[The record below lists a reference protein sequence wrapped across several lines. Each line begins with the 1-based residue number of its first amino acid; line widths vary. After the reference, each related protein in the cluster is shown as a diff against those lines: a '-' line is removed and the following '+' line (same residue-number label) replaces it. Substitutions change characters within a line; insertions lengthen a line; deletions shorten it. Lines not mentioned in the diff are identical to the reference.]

1 MAPKRSTLPTRFHVV
16 VLVLALAALGLAN
29 AVPGP
34 AQDRGAAFGRAGSNG
49 VSAQD
54 RDVALG
60 SADPSTTGDDLV
72 ASRVFDAR
80 ASSAQEPDLALQGD
94 GSRGCVACHAGIEP
108 MHPDAKLSCVECH
121 GGDASAKSKSAAHV
135 ARAREYDDERVAPKD
150 EDLVWRRFVNP
161 MDLRVA
167 HLSCDRCHPDFA
179 EHVKLS
185 LHGTTAG
192 HLSDGYYEMGI
203 TAQKQSVWSV
213 FPTEAPK
220 ERANG
225 PNGADASSA
234 KDGATPTLN
243 GLQQVPAFDPDA
255 PPRALA
261 SHYADLARKEC
272 MQCHL
277 WSEGRAVKGRVGFDG
292 DYRGEGCAACHV
304 EYALDGLSESA
315 DAKAIHGEPGHPK
328 KHAMTAKPTT
338 QTCTSCHYGDASIGL
353 NFRGL
358 SQLPPGAPGG
368 PEIAGT
374 TDRLL
379 NRQFYLQDAALNPPD
394 VHHERG
400 MHCIDCHTADDVMG
414 DGRLV
419 GAMEHAVEIQCIDC
433 HGTFTAPATF
443 VTQRGTP
450 LKHLKRDGDRVV
462 LTSKVDGKEHV
473 VKQLVHALDPKRPEF
488 NANAAKAM
496 TGEHAKVACHTCHSS
511 WNPNFLGFHF
521 DRNESLTQLDLLS
534 GKRTQGRVTTQE
546 KVFATWKSF
555 YAGFDERGFVA
566 PYLTGFSTMGSV
578 TDAKGDKVLDQVL
591 PVTQAGLSGVTMI
604 HHQMH
609 TVRRSARSCVECHRS
624 SATWG
629 LGSPNFRLARQLAFV
644 ADRRGI
650 EVVALDR
657 AKLASSLPVAKV
669 VQPDVTAL
677 ELDCDPLQGHAR
689 FLYAGEGQRGLHV
702 FDVRAP
708 SAPKRVAF
716 VPSPGPLDLALR
728 GDFLYAAEGAGGLAV
743 YDVSNPA
750 AARVVA
756 RVPMC
761 DARAVAVQWPWA
773 YVADGPAGLVVV
785 DVRAPTAPK
794 LLGGF
799 VPRGERGE
807 ARALVDVAVLFQ
819 YSRPLPAKR
828 DAASAPG
835 DARTKARMLCAVL
848 DAEQGLL
855 LVDATEPERLAQLWP
870 NPKPRTGQE
879 TRVAQRAEYKSL
891 LLASHVDLAQP
902 AGGQRTTERDYAYV
916 LQEVQEGQLYV
927 NYVSS
932 VDVSEP
938 GRPRRVGNKRLL
950 GSAETLASMSVYNA
964 PFLQRQLL
972 VAGNDGAQVV
982 DATVSSQVDT
992 KGALL
997 GLRGGYAIAVEEFP
1011 LDQMLDAA
1019 GRPTKDVSHAESRW
1033 LKLDEIERVLSV
1045 RGDRLGT
1052 LSPATQAS
1060 APPVWTARFAFAQLD
1075 RDGNAFLEGEETS
1088 AESVA
1093 RSDRDADGRVSL
1105 LEYAIAAG
1113 VASEASAAGVVTPY
1127 AGGRTGLDGDL
1138 ARLFDGVDPAAHDKD
1153 SDGRLARADAE
1164 RALFAALD
1172 LDRDGKLSRA
1182 EASRLPGEPRQIRY
1196 SGPRADAAWKRL
1208 GGDDF
1213 RALDPREVRLRDEDW
1228 FALDANRD
1236 GAVQLRMQRGARNA
1250 RRGGTT
1256 GTIEWPYRVVEPTF
1270 LPPEIDVER
1279 LLATFDADRDGALN
1293 KRELTRRPDLAAD
1306 LDADGD
1312 GVLRR
1317 NELDAQVDFVARYGT
1332 DSTPDAFLARW
1343 DLDGDGIVDEQELPL
1358 PRAVRERVLPP
1369 R

>member
-1 MAPKRSTLPTRFHVV
+1 MAPNRSSLPTRLHVV
-16 VLVLALAALGLAN
+16 ALVLALAALGLAS
-29 AVPGP
+29 A
-34 AQDRGAAFGRAGSNG
+34 RAGREDAAS
-49 VSAQD
+49 SLAATAAAAQD
-54 RDVALG
+54 RD
-60 SADPSTTGDDLV
+60 
-72 ASRVFDAR
+72 
-80 ASSAQEPDLALQGD
+80 LALPDD
-94 GSRGCVACHAGIEP
+94 GSRGCLACHAGIEP
-108 MHPDAKLSCVECH
+108 MHPEAKLSCVECH

-167 HLSCDRCHPDFA
+167 HVTCDRCHPDFA
-179 EHVKLS
+179 QHVKLS

-203 TAQKQSVWSV
+203 TPRKQSVWSV

-220 ERANG
+220 ERD
-225 PNGADASSA
+225 PASLS
-234 KDGATPTLN
+234 
-243 GLQQVPAFDPDA
+243 GLQQVPAFDPGA
-255 PPRALA
+255 PARALA

-304 EYALDGLSESA
+304 EYALDGLTESA
-315 DAKAIHGEPGHPK
+315 DVAAVRGEPGHPR
-328 KHAMTAKPTT
+328 KHAMTGKPTT
-338 QTCTSCHYGDASIGL
+338 ATCTSCHYGDASIGL

-368 PEIAGT
+368 PDIAGT

-379 NRQFYLQDAALNPPD
+379 NRQFYLQDPATNPPD

-433 HGTFTAPATF
+433 HGTFTAPATL

-450 LKHLKRDGDRVV
+450 LKHLRRDGERVI
-462 LTSKVDGKEHV
+462 LTSQVDGKEHV

-488 NANAAKAM
+488 NATAAKAM

-534 GKRTQGRVTTQE
+534 GKRTPGRVTTQE

-578 TDAKGDKVLDQVL
+578 TDAKGEKVLDQVL

-609 TVRRSARSCVECHRS
+609 TVRKSARTCVECHRS

-657 AKLASSLPVAKV
+657 AKLQSSLPIAKV

-708 SAPKRVAF
+708 EAPKRVAF
-716 VPSPGPLDLALR
+716 VPSPGPVDLALR

-743 YDVSNPA
+743 YDVSDPA
-750 AARVVA
+750 ATRVVA

-773 YVADGPAGLVVV
+773 YVADGPAGLVIV
-785 DVRAPTAPK
+785 DVRAPIAPK
-794 LLGGF
+794 LLGGLL
-799 VPRGERGE
+799 PRGERGE
-807 ARALVDVAVLFQ
+807 ARELVDVAVLFQ
-819 YSRPLPAKR
+819 YSRPQPATR
-828 DAASAPG
+828 AQPDPPA
-835 DARTKARMLCAVL
+835 DARTKARMLCALL
-848 DAEQGLL
+848 DAAQGLV
-855 LVDATEPERLAQLWP
+855 LVDATEPERPVQLWP
-870 NPKPRTGQE
+870 NPKPRPGPDT
-879 TRVAQRAEYKSL
+879 RAEERNEWKSL
-891 LLASHVDLAQP
+891 VLASHVDLAQP
-902 AGGQRTTERDYAYV
+902 SGGQRTSERDYVYA
-916 LQEVQEGQLYV
+916 LQEIQEGQLFVHYA
-927 NYVSS
+927 SA

-938 GRPRRVGNKRLL
+938 LRPKRVSNKRLL
-950 GSAETLASMSVYNA
+950 GSAEALTPLSAYNT
-964 PFLQRQLL
+964 PFLETKLFVTGVEGVQI
-972 VAGNDGAQVV
+972 V
-982 DATVSSQVDT
+982 DATVSSQLDT

-997 GLRGGYAIAVEEFP
+997 GLRGGYAAVVEEFP
-1011 LDQMLDAA
+1011 LDRMLDEA
-1019 GRPTKDVSHAESRW
+1019 GRPAKDVSHANSRW
-1033 LKLDEIERVLSV
+1033 LYLTEIERVLSV

-1052 LSPATQAS
+1052 LPARTDAA
-1060 APPVWTARFAFAQLD
+1060 APPTWTARLAFAQADADGSGFLD
-1075 RDGNAFLEGEETS
+1075 GAETS
-1088 AESVA
+1088 KEALQS
-1093 RSDRDADGRVSL
+1093 SDRDADQRISL
-1105 LEYAIAAG
+1105 AEFAITAG
-1113 VASEASAAGVVTPY
+1113 VLPEASLAAAPTPY
-1127 AGGRTGLDGDL
+1127 AGGRTGPDGDL
-1138 ARLFDGVDPAAHDKD
+1138 ARLFDGVDPNAFDKD
-1153 SDGRLARADAE
+1153 GDGRLARADVE

-1172 LDRDGKLSRA
+1172 LDLDGKLSRG
-1182 EASRLPGEPRQIRY
+1182 EASRLPGEPRQMRFA
-1196 SGPRADAAWKRL
+1196 GERADAAWKRL
-1208 GGDDF
+1208 DADDT
-1213 RALDPREVRLRDEDW
+1213 RALEPREVRLRDEDW
-1228 FALDANRD
+1228 LALDANRD
-1236 GAVQLRMQRGARNA
+1236 GAVQLREKRGGRNF

-1256 GTIEWPYRVVEPTF
+1256 DTVEWPYRVVQPTL
-1270 LPPEIDVER
+1270 LPPDVTIER
-1279 LLATFDADRDGALN
+1279 LLATFDEDGDGTLN
-1293 KRELTRRPDLAAD
+1293 KRELAKRLDLALD

-1317 NELDAQVDFVARYGT
+1317 NELAAQVDFVARNGT

-1343 DLDGDGIVDEQELPL
+1343 DLDGNGVVDEKELAL
-1358 PRAVRERVLPP
+1358 PRAVRERLLG
-1369 R
+1369 RK